1 MLKHE
6 GKLFGCTV
14 DGCDKRFSI
23 KANMQRHSKVLH
35 EDETVTKSSQEFIC
49 KEEGCNKVFKYL
61 SKLRKHEESHG
72 MLVPFD
78 LN

>member
-1 MLKHE
+1 
-6 GKLFGCTV
+6 
-14 DGCDKRFSI
+14 
-23 KANMQRHSKVLH
+23 MQRHSKVLH

-49 KEEGCNKVFKYL
+49 KEEGCNKAFKYL

-72 MLVPFD
+72 MLVLL